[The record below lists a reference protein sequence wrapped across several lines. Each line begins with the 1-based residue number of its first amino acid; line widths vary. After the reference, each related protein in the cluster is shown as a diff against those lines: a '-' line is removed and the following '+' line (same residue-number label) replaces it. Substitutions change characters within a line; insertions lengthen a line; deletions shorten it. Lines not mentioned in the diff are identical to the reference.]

1 MPRTDLKVKVQGVD
15 VKAGFALGSYAT
27 FKKMGNGTMMMGD
40 LVLLDEEIAGVM
52 AGPLEKGIAITAGH
66 NHLNEMSPHVV
77 YMHYSAGGGP
87 GRAGMAPG
95 GGLCPGASPRGAR
108 GRGGGAAPAAAASG
122 GPEIEQKQVE
132 TALGRSGRMNNGVL
146 QFSVARAEAPHRR

>member
-52 AGPLEKGIAITAGH
+52 AGLLEKGIAITAVH
-66 NHLNEMSPHVV
+66 NHLNEMSPHVM
-77 YMHYSAGGGP
+77 YMHYSPVGDP
-87 GRAGMAPG
+87 LRP
-95 GGLCPGASPRGAR
+95 PPPPPPSP
-108 GRGGGAAPAAAASG
+108 PAT
-122 GPEIEQKQVE
+122 P
-132 TALGRSGRMNNGVL
+132 
-146 QFSVARAEAPHRR
+146 P